1 MLGGQFNVLERDG
14 ETFSLNQPSR
24 FFGVPDSL
32 LEKLAQ
38 VGLAT
43 RDQPP

>member
-1 MLGGQFNVLERDG
+1 MLAGQFNVLERTG
-14 ETFSLNQPSR
+14 ETFSLNQPSW

-32 LEKLAQ
+32 LEKLAA